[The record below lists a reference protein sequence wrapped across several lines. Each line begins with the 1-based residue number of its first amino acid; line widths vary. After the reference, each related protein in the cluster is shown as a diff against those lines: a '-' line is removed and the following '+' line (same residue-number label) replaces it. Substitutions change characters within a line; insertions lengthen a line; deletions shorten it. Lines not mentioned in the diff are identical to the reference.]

1 MHQEMTPVIG
11 ACNGG
16 VIMYSKGYQQEE
28 LSVVSYRL
36 ACGGLP
42 LEIRMNV
49 PALLTPTGL
58 CRWVSKSI
66 DCDNNLIMVLMQGSS
81 LSRKHSRTSTYPGDM
96 FPCTTKIA

>member
-16 VIMYSKGYQQEE
+16 VIMYSKGYQQAE

-49 PALLTPTGL
+49 PELLPPVYAAG
-58 CRWVSKSI
+58 CQRVF
-66 DCDNNLIMVLMQGSS
+66 CDNNLIMVLMQGSS